1 MRVVKYDAKPAV
13 TETVVVSAALPETFD
28 LIGLSETD
36 MALLLLVLGCRAH
49 TSEVPSELYDTI
61 ESALGAG
68 NPTEGLDRIVMK
80 TSKPTELYSYRVP
93 LASVQAILARRT
105 RR

>member
-1 MRVVKYDAKPAV
+1 MQVVKHDAKPAV
-13 TETVVVSAALPETFD
+13 TQIVTVSPGSPETFD

-36 MALLLLVLGCRAH
+36 MALLLLVLGCRDH

-80 TSKPTELYSYRVP
+80 TSKPNELYSYRVS
-93 LASVQAILARRT
+93 LASVQAVLDRRI